1 MAPISGGMGVSADGG
16 GYLMQGRKRKPTQL
30 KLVQGNPGKRPL
42 NPREPKP
49 RRVIPSPPAHMS
61 QEELVHWGRFS
72 AILDRMGVLTE
83 ADGAALEQICIL
95 YQEMIELR
103 AIIREKG
110 RFYTTV
116 NKDGC
121 AMERPHP
128 AVAQRADADRRF
140 HGYLGDFGLTPAARS
155 RVVSEME
162 GQSHDPAEAY
172 F

>member
-1 MAPISGGMGVSADGG
+1 MR
-16 GYLMQGRKRKPTQL
+16 GRKRQPTAL
-30 KLVQGNPGKRPL
+30 KLVRGNPGKRPL

-72 AILDRMGVLTE
+72 ATLDRMGVLTE
-83 ADGAALEQICIL
+83 ADGTALEQLCIL

-103 AIIREKG
+103 EIVRKEG
-110 RFYTTV
+110 RYYTTT
-116 NKDGC
+116 NKAGDE
-121 AMERPHP
+121 MIRPHP

-140 HGYLGDFGLTPAARS
+140 HGYLGDFGLTPAARA

-162 GQSHDPAEAY
+162 GQSTDPAEEY
-172 F
+172 FG